1 MIRHIITGDG
11 SSSLYH
17 EELNETYHS
26 KHGAMAESQ
35 HVFIKNGLEEVL
47 KTQEKALVLE
57 IGFGTGLNAFLSAEI
72 ALKNPQKMIHY
83 TSLEP
88 FPIPTSFLQK
98 GSDVF
103 LNYSKNYDENLDKIF
118 FQLHDSEWNTEVSI
132 LNNFQ
137 LLKLKVK
144 LEESSLPLNHY
155 DLIYFDAFAPNKQPE
170 MWSIQQFEK
179 LFQTLKKGGFL
190 VTYCAQGEFK
200 RTLKKAGFEVKAL
213 QGPKGKREMTKG
225 IKIG

>member
-1 MIRHIITGDG
+1 MIKHIITGDG

-17 EELNETYHS
+17 EGLNETYHS
-26 KHGAMAESQ
+26 KHGALSESQ

-47 KTQEKALVLE
+47 KLQDEVLLLE

-72 ALKNPQKMIHY
+72 ALKNPQKMIYY

-88 FPIPTSFLQK
+88 FPIPSSFLEK
-98 GSDVF
+98 GSESL
-103 LNYSKNYDENLDKIF
+103 LNYSEKYEENLKEIF
-118 FQLHDSEWNTEVSI
+118 FQLHDCEWNTEVSI

-144 LEESSLPLNHY
+144 LEESLLFSNYY

-170 MWSIQQFEK
+170 MWSIYQFEK
-179 LFQTLKKGGFL
+179 LHHALKFGGFL

-200 RTLKKAGFEVKAL
+200 RTLKRAGFEVNTL
-213 QGPKGKREMTKG
+213 QGPIGKREMTKG
-225 IKIG
+225 IKAA